1 MYSLL
6 RLVPPASGPPP
17 VVAAFDVDG
26 TLTTGDCVTPF
37 LRRAAGRRLWTTL
50 LRHPLALAAAAARR
64 DRDRLK
70 ELACSALRGIESTE
84 IEHLGDAFAREVG
97 AGRLRDDTVA
107 RLRRHRELG
116 HTVIFASASLDPYLV
131 PLGGSL
137 GVDAIVCT
145 VLERATQWHEVGI
158 ERRGRED
165 HRVSEL
171 TGRLVGANCRGA
183 EKARRVRDWLLENDL
198 ADAELWAY
206 GDSSGDDELLAL
218 ADRPLRV
225 DGIRVDP
232 EPR

>member
-1 MYSLL
+1 MPS
-6 RLVPPASGPPP
+6 ASGPPP

-26 TLTTGDCVTPF
+26 TLTIGDCVTPF

-50 LRHPLALAAAAARR
+50 LRHPLALVASAAHR

-70 ELACSALRGIESTE
+70 ELACSALRGIEATE
-84 IEHLGDAFAREVG
+84 IEQLGRAFAREVG
-97 AGRLRDDTVA
+97 EERMRDDTVA

-116 HTVIFASASLDPYLV
+116 HTVILASASLDPYLM
-131 PLGGSL
+131 PLGSSL
-137 GVDAIVCT
+137 GVDAVVCT
-145 VLERATQWHEVGI
+145 VLEQGLD
-158 ERRGRED
+158 GR
-165 HRVSEL
+165 L

-183 EKARRVRDWLLENDL
+183 EKARRVQEWLRENGL

-218 ADRPLRV
+218 ADHPLRV
-225 DGIRVDP
+225 DGIRVGP

>member
-26 TLTTGDCVTPF
+26 TLTTRDCVTPF

-50 LRHPLALAAAAARR
+50 VRHPLALAAAAAQR

-84 IEHLGDAFAREVG
+84 IEHLGEAFAREVG
-97 AGRLRDDTVA
+97 AGSLRDDTVA
-107 RLRRHRELG
+107 RLRRHRDLG
-116 HTVIFASASLDPYLV
+116 HTVILASASLDPYLV
-131 PLGGSL
+131 PLGRSL
-137 GVDAIVCT
+137 GVDAVVCT
-145 VLERATQWHEVGI
+145 VLERGSE
-158 ERRGRED
+158 GR
-165 HRVSEL
+165 L

-183 EKARRVRDWLLENDL
+183 EKARRVRGWLGENDL

-218 ADRPLRV
+218 ADRPFRV

>member
-84 IEHLGDAFAREVG
+84 IEHLGEALAREVG

-116 HTVIFASASLDPYLV
+116 HTVILASASLDPYLV
-131 PLGGSL
+131 PLGRSL
-137 GVDAIVCT
+137 GVDAVVCT
-145 VLERATQWHEVGI
+145 VLER
-158 ERRGRED
+158 GRD
-165 HRVSEL
+165 GRL

-183 EKARRVRDWLLENDL
+183 EKARRVRDWLLEHDL

-206 GDSSGDDELLAL
+206 GDSLGDDDLLAL

>member
-1 MYSLL
+1 VYSLL

-70 ELACSALRGIESTE
+70 ELACSALRGSESTE
-84 IEHLGDAFAREVG
+84 IEHLGEVFAREVG

-116 HTVIFASASLDPYLV
+116 HTVILASASLDPYLV
-131 PLGGSL
+131 PLGRSL
-137 GVDAIVCT
+137 GVDAVVCT
-145 VLERATQWHEVGI
+145 VLER
-158 ERRGRED
+158 GRD
-165 HRVSEL
+165 GRL

-183 EKARRVRDWLLENDL
+183 EKARRVRGWLREHDL

>member
-6 RLVPPASGPPP
+6 RLVPSASGPPS

-37 LRRAAGRRLWTTL
+37 LRRAAGTRLWTTL

-70 ELACSALRGIESTE
+70 ELACSALRGSESTE
-84 IEHLGDAFAREVG
+84 IEHLGEVFAREVG

-116 HTVIFASASLDPYLV
+116 HTVILASASLDPYLV
-131 PLGGSL
+131 PLGRSL
-137 GVDAIVCT
+137 GVDAVVCT
-145 VLERATQWHEVGI
+145 VLER
-158 ERRGRED
+158 GRD
-165 HRVSEL
+165 GRL

-183 EKARRVRDWLLENDL
+183 EKARRVRGWLREHDL

-206 GDSSGDDELLAL
+206 GDSLGDDDLLAL

>member
-6 RLVPPASGPPP
+6 RLVPPAPGPPP

-26 TLTTGDCVTPF
+26 TLTTRDCVTPF

-50 LRHPLALAAAAARR
+50 LRHPLALAASLARS

-70 ELACSALRGIESTE
+70 ELACTALRGTESFA
-84 IEHLGDAFAREVG
+84 IDALGVTFARQVETDW
-97 AGRLRDDTVA
+97 LRGDTLA

-116 HTVIFASASLDPYLV
+116 HTVILASASLDPYLV
-131 PLGGSL
+131 PLGESL
-137 GVDAIVCT
+137 GVDAVVCT
-145 VLERATQWHEVGI
+145 VLERGSD
-158 ERRGRED
+158 GR
-165 HRVSEL
+165 L

-183 EKARRVRDWLLENDL
+183 EKARRVQGWLREHGP
-198 ADAELWAY
+198 AGAELWAY

-218 ADRPLRV
+218 SDHSFRV
-225 DGIRVDP
+225 DGVRIDP

>member
-1 MYSLL
+1 VYSLL

-37 LRRAAGRRLWTTL
+37 LRRAAGTRLWTTL
-50 LRHPLALAAAAARR
+50 LRHPLALGAAAARR

-84 IEHLGDAFAREVG
+84 IEHLGEAFAREVG

-116 HTVIFASASLDPYLV
+116 HTVILASASLDPYLV
-131 PLGGSL
+131 PLGRSL
-137 GVDAIVCT
+137 GVDAVVCT
-145 VLERATQWHEVGI
+145 VLER
-158 ERRGRED
+158 GRD
-165 HRVSEL
+165 GRL

-183 EKARRVRDWLLENDL
+183 EKARRVSDWLRENDL
-198 ADAELWAY
+198 AGAELWAY

>member
-50 LRHPLALAAAAARR
+50 LRHPLALAASATRR

-70 ELACSALRGIESTE
+70 ELACSALRGSESTE
-84 IEHLGDAFAREVG
+84 IEHLGEVFAREVG

-116 HTVIFASASLDPYLV
+116 HTVILASASLDPYLV
-131 PLGGSL
+131 PLGRSL
-137 GVDAIVCT
+137 GVDAVVCT
-145 VLERATQWHEVGI
+145 VLERGKD
-158 ERRGRED
+158 GR
-165 HRVSEL
+165 L

-183 EKARRVRDWLLENDL
+183 EKARRVRGWLREHDL

>member
-1 MYSLL
+1 VYSLL
-6 RLVPPASGPPP
+6 RLVPPASGPSP

-50 LRHPLALAAAAARR
+50 LRHPVALAGSAARR

-70 ELACSALRGIESTE
+70 ELACSALRGIESAE
-84 IEHLGDAFAREVG
+84 IEHLGEAFAREVG

-107 RLRRHRELG
+107 RLRRHRELA
-116 HTVIFASASLDPYLV
+116 HTVILASASLDPYLV
-131 PLGGSL
+131 PLGRSL
-137 GVDAIVCT
+137 GVDAVVCT
-145 VLERATQWHEVGI
+145 VLERGAD
-158 ERRGRED
+158 GR
-165 HRVSEL
+165 L
-171 TGRLVGANCRGA
+171 TGRLAGANCRGA
-183 EKARRVRDWLLENDL
+183 EKARRVRDWLRENDL
-198 ADAELWAY
+198 AGAELWAY

-232 EPR
+232 EPVAERPHEPSTMGGR

>member
-70 ELACSALRGIESTE
+70 ELACSALRGSESTE
-84 IEHLGDAFAREVG
+84 IEHLGEVFAREVG

-116 HTVIFASASLDPYLV
+116 HTVILASASLDPYLV
-131 PLGGSL
+131 PLGRSL
-137 GVDAIVCT
+137 GVDAVVCT
-145 VLERATQWHEVGI
+145 VLER
-158 ERRGRED
+158 GRD
-165 HRVSEL
+165 GRL

-183 EKARRVRDWLLENDL
+183 EKARRVRGWLLEHDL

>member
-6 RLVPPASGPPP
+6 RLVPPASGPSP

-37 LRRAAGRRLWTTL
+37 LRRAAGTRLWTTL

-70 ELACSALRGIESTE
+70 ELACSALRGSESTE
-84 IEHLGDAFAREVG
+84 IEHLGEAFAREVG

-116 HTVIFASASLDPYLV
+116 HTVILASASLDPYLV
-131 PLGGSL
+131 PLGRSL
-137 GVDAIVCT
+137 GVDAVVCT
-145 VLERATQWHEVGI
+145 VLERGKD
-158 ERRGRED
+158 GR
-165 HRVSEL
+165 L

-183 EKARRVRDWLLENDL
+183 EKARRVRGWLREHDL

-225 DGIRVDP
+225 DGIRVDR

>member
-1 MYSLL
+1 VYSLL

-50 LRHPLALAAAAARR
+50 LRHPLALGAAAARR

-84 IEHLGDAFAREVG
+84 IEHLGEAFAREVG

-131 PLGGSL
+131 PRGRSL
-137 GVDAIVCT
+137 GVDAVVCT
-145 VLERATQWHEVGI
+145 VLER
-158 ERRGRED
+158 GRD
-165 HRVSEL
+165 GRL

-183 EKARRVRDWLLENDL
+183 EKARRVRGWLREHDL

>member
-1 MYSLL
+1 VYSLL
-6 RLVPPASGPPP
+6 RLVLPASGPPP

-137 GVDAIVCT
+137 GVDAVVCT
-145 VLERATQWHEVGI
+145 VLERGAD
-158 ERRGRED
+158 GR
-165 HRVSEL
+165 L

-206 GDSSGDDELLAL
+206 GDSSGDDALLAL
-218 ADRPLRV
+218 ADHPLRV
-225 DGIRVDP
+225 DGIRVDA